1 MRLPLRGLRRP
12 VTDTTPHAYDT
23 AIVLSGGGSHGAAQ
37 AGMLLGLLEAGV
49 RPDLI
54 VGVSVGALHAA
65 AIASD
70 PSPEKARSLATLWET
85 LSARDVFGAPRR
97 SPLINLLRH
106 ADHLYES
113 TALRALVGRCLAPR
127 TDLADLGVDLQIAT
141 TDLDAGRLAWWD
153 SGPAADV
160 LVASAALPGLL
171 PPVAL
176 TDAAGTLSRHVDGGV
191 LAPVPVQRAL
201 ELGAREIWL
210 LDVTGGAGAAR
221 WPGGAPLTA
230 AQVLLRSFTVARY
243 AGLPTS
249 WDALAG
255 PGQQVHVVEAPA
267 VADVDIRDFSHGPRL
282 VAAGHAAMR
291 ALAPAPRAAA

>member
-1 MRLPLRGLRRP
+1 MRLHRRSLRKAP
-12 VTDTTPHAYDT
+12 ADTTPAYET
-23 AIVLSGGGSHGAAQ
+23 AFVLSGGGSHGAAQ

-65 AIASD
+65 AIAAD
-70 PSPEKARSLATLWET
+70 QTVEKARGLTTLWET
-85 LSARDVFGAPRR
+85 LSARDVFGPPRR

-113 TALRALVGRCLAPR
+113 TALRALVDRCVAPG
-127 TDLADLGVDLQIAT
+127 TDLADLGVDVQIAT
-141 TDLDAGRLAWWD
+141 TDLDAGRLAWWG
-153 SGPAADV
+153 SGRASDV

-171 PPVAL
+171 PPVTLA
-176 TDAAGTLSRHVDGGV
+176 DAAGIHSRHVDGGV

-201 ELGAREIWL
+201 ELGAREVWL
-210 LDVTGGAGAAR
+210 LDVTGGAAAAR
-221 WPGGAPLTA
+221 WPGGSPLTA

-243 AGLPTS
+243 AGLPES

-255 PGQQVHVVEAPA
+255 PGQRVHVVEAQA
-267 VADVDIRDFSHGPRL
+267 VAAVDIRDFSHGRRL
-282 VAAGHAAMR
+282 VDAGYEAMR
-291 ALAPAPRAAA
+291 ALAPARAA